1 MRYRVIHYERVSQGT
16 VDSVSAHPRKV
27 VPVALKYHANHVLL
41 AHNHPTGSV
50 RPSKADIDSTVL
62 IAKSLYSL
70 GIQFLDH
77 IIVSDNEFYSFTAEN
92 LIHKHSDTESAYHAQ
107 YADWSK
113 SDEKDEKRPQQE

>member
-1 MRYRVIHYERVSQGT
+1 MEMNFYFYMFHETPATVSYTHLDVYKRQ
-16 VDSVSAHPRKV
+16 
-27 VPVALKYHANHVLL
+27 
-41 AHNHPTGSV
+41 
-50 RPSKADIDSTVL
+50 TVL